1 MAAARPRRRGVR
13 LPLRSSVRNRLVLL
27 FFTITAAAMVFVY
40 LYVVPQLSTNLIAER
55 LGRLEALG
63 PEQAERLSGLLDRE
77 ADRTAIVPRL
87 SQIASAVDA
96 RATLLG
102 VRGGVPSFVIADSDF
117 EADSVELSYPAAAG
131 AVLSGRVRSAVETR
145 PGGERVGETAIPVTF
160 GPEVSPAW
168 ALVLSVPLD
177 EVDDNVA
184 LIRRQMVIAGSIAL
198 AAALIA
204 AWFAASAHARRL
216 RRLEHAA
223 ERVAEGD
230 FGVPI
235 PIDSNDEVGQ
245 LAASFDE
252 MQGRLA
258 RLDSARREFIAN
270 ASHELRTPIA
280 SLGGF
285 IELLDEEEEP
295 DRDSRREFNR
305 LMKTQIERLGM
316 LTAGLL
322 DLSKLDADAMPLT
335 SKVLSLPVVI
345 EEASSEFGPQLTE
358 ASVELRTEGSGS
370 PEPHVQADRGRTL
383 QILRIL
389 IDNAIKHTPEG
400 TEIKIEA
407 STSDRY
413 GIVSVTDNG
422 PGIPP
427 EGRERV
433 FERFY
438 TADAVS
444 GSGLGLSIARELAL
458 RMDGELN
465 LATSRRGR
473 TTFELALPLAGDVR

>member
-1 MAAARPRRRGVR
+1 MPF
-13 LPLRSSVRNRLVLL
+13 PLRSSVRNRLVLL

-55 LGRLEALG
+55 LSRLEAIG
-63 PEQAERLSGLLDRE
+63 PEQADSLSRLIDAE
-77 ADRTAIVPRL
+77 ADRTTIVARL
-87 SQIASAVDA
+87 DVIAGEADA
-96 RATLLG
+96 RATVLG
-102 VRGGVPSFVIADSDF
+102 VRSGRPQFVVADSDF
-117 EADSVELSYPAAAG
+117 EADAIELSYPAAAG
-131 AVLSGRVRSAVETR
+131 AVGSGQVRSAVETR
-145 PGGERVGETAIPVTF
+145 PGGQRIGETAIPITS
-160 GPEVSPAW
+160 GPQSTPAW
-168 ALVLSVPLD
+168 ALVLSVPLS

-198 AAALIA
+198 TAALIA
-204 AWFAASAHARRL
+204 AWLAAGAHARRL
-216 RRLEHAA
+216 RRLEAAA

-230 FGVPI
+230 FAVPI
-235 PIDSNDEVGQ
+235 PVDSADEVGQ

-252 MQGRLA
+252 MQSRLA

-295 DRDSRREFNR
+295 DRASRQEFNR
-305 LMKTQIERLGM
+305 LMKTQIERLGL

-322 DLSKLDADAMPLT
+322 DLSKLDADAMPMRAE
-335 SKVLSLPVVI
+335 VISLPMVI
-345 EEASSEFGPQLTE
+345 GEATSEFGPLLAE
-358 ASVELRTEGSGS
+358 AAIELQVKDGGGL
-370 PEPHVQADRGRTL
+370 EPHVQADRGRTL

-400 TEIKIEA
+400 TKITLEA
-407 STSDRY
+407 STEQGY
-413 GIVSVTDNG
+413 GIVAVTDDG

-427 EGRERV
+427 KGRERV

-438 TADAVS
+438 TADSVS

-458 RMDGELN
+458 RMDGN
-465 LATSRRGR
+465 LSLAASRRGR
-473 TTFELALPLAGDVR
+473 TTFELALPLAGAVR